1 MADKLFGSLAPLCTS
16 VECLTDDLNIALSAA
31 IDSVAPIVT
40 KKRTLK
46 KPAPWFNA
54 ETVVAQP
61 LSSAP
66 HGHVVAT
73 KAGKG
78 SQGVWCWM
86 GGTTQLTLHRC
97 AELALQSEGHFNS
110 TRTG

>member
-1 MADKLFGSLAPLCTS
+1 MWYAFK
-16 VECLTDDLNIALSAA
+16 IASC
-31 IDSVAPIVT
+31 I
-40 KKRTLK
+40 
-46 KPAPWFNA
+46 
-54 ETVVAQP
+54 VVAQP

-66 HGHVVAT
+66 HGHWVAT

-78 SQGVWCWM
+78 SQGVWFWM

-97 AELALQSEGHFNS
+97 AELALQSEGLFNS